1 MILSE
6 GRKEDIYNKYKNKI
20 EVERKLNSLIE
31 PISLYDVLIDEPY
44 IQQTNYKFLE
54 PIIQQYYVFNEI
66 YPREGK
72 ELEEL
77 EPNRVATARDTIS
90 YKRQFIE
97 TLIPKLQF
105 FERNK
110 DKYPK
115 KDFKQYV
122 GVNFDRDFLDF
133 TDNLMEEKEKK
144 NEGKTARKNVDK
156 IYEDNKVLI
165 VSPKTHQASCFYG
178 AGTRW
183 CVTMKGQPAYFNQY
197 TTGKKLYFVILK
209 RMSQDNPF
217 YKIAINVK
225 FNEKVRNADF
235 YDSKDRMMSN
245 QEKELFMT
253 IAPDEAIAKIQED
266 LDLSSPNIIKILA
279 KEIDSLTDLS
289 FTGPIQSENYTFKFT
304 FSDFET
310 TNDIGDMSDME
321 EWEYENFQ
329 RFSFLVDIRL
339 LKYTL
344 HKKALHQSAINLTY
358 NGADFQGLAEGT
370 MYYDSNTNSLRVVIE
385 LEEHDGPNFNSFTY
399 SSTYKVDENF
409 QFKQVINNFDK
420 YISHAYGQ
428 HLLKI
433 GKFNEIDRDLRG
445 VPEKPE
451 KFGGPGYTFTRKGA
465 LVTKLFH
472 ILDALPEGKTI
483 TKREFFDKSGAIQY
497 KPEGTFNRHGERVKP
512 EGFLASW
519 FSALASAKI
528 IQYEGRKGFKKGPRY
543 EEFKKKILGTKK

>member
-31 PISLYDVLIDEPY
+31 PISLYDILIDEPY

-115 KDFKQYV
+115 KDFKEYV
-122 GVNFDRDFLDF
+122 GLNFDRDFLDF

-144 NEGKTARKNVDK
+144 NEGKIARKNVDK

-209 RMSQDNPF
+209 GMSQDNPF

-235 YDSKDRMMSN
+235 YDSKDRMMSS

-279 KEIDSLTDLS
+279 KEIDSLDDLS
-289 FTGPIQSENYTFKFT
+289 FARPTQDENYSFKFT
-304 FSDFET
+304 FSDFDT

-329 RFSFLVDIRL
+329 RFNFLVDIRL
-339 LKYTL
+339 FKYIPY
-344 HKKALHQSAINLTY
+344 KKERHQSVVNSTY
-358 NGADFQGLAEGT
+358 YGADFQGLAEGT
-370 MYYDSNTNSLRVVIE
+370 MYYYSNTNSLRVHID
-385 LEEHDGPNFNSFTY
+385 LEEHDGPNFDFFSYEASF
-399 SSTYKVDENF
+399 KADADFKF
-409 QFKQVINNFDK
+409 QQVLNNFDN
-420 YISHAYGQ
+420 YLSNAYSI
-428 HLLKI
+428 HLSRI
-433 GKFNEIDRDLRG
+433 GKFDEMDRDLRR

-465 LVTKLFH
+465 LVTKLFN

>member
-31 PISLYDVLIDEPY
+31 PISLYDILIDEPY

-97 TLIPKLQF
+97 NLIPKLQF

-122 GVNFDRDFLDF
+122 GLNFDRDFLDF

-144 NEGKTARKNVDK
+144 EEEKTARKNVDK

-209 RMSQDNPF
+209 GMSQDNPF

-235 YDSKDRMMSN
+235 YDSKDRMMSS

-266 LDLSSPNIIKILA
+266 LDLSSPSIIETLR
-279 KEIDSLTDLS
+279 KEIDS
-289 FTGPIQSENYTFKFT
+289 YTKFT
-304 FSDFET
+304 YTGALKNDDTMFSFRFSDFNT
-310 TNDIGDMSDME
+310 LNDIGDMVDME

-329 RFSFLVDIRL
+329 RFGFLLGIRL
-339 LKYTL
+339 DRYRPY
-344 HKKALHQSAINLTY
+344 KKEDYKANNNY
-358 NGADFQGLAEGT
+358 YGADFEGLAEGT
-370 MYYDSNTNSLRVVIE
+370 MYYNSDTNYLGVDIV
-385 LEEHDGPNFNSFTY
+385 LEEHDGPGFNSFHY
-399 SSTYKVDENF
+399 EMKFKVDGDFRF
-409 QFKQVINNFDK
+409 QQVINNFEN
-420 YISHAYGQ
+420 YVSNAYG
-428 HLLKI
+428 LFLSRT
-433 GKFNEIDRDLRG
+433 GKFDEIDRNLRG
-445 VPEKPE
+445 TPEKVE
-451 KFGGPGYTFTRKGA
+451 KFGGPGYTFSRKGQ
-465 LVTKLFH
+465 LITKLFN
-472 ILDALPEGKTI
+472 ILDALPEGKPI
-483 TKREFFDKSGAIQY
+483 TKRDFFDKSGAI
-497 KPEGTFNRHGERVKP
+497 KFRPEGNFNRRGERVKP
-512 EGFLASW
+512 EAFLSSW
-519 FSALASAKI
+519 FAALASAKI
-528 IQYEGRKGFKKGPRY
+528 IEYVRGAGFKKGPRY
-543 EEFKKKILGTKK
+543 EEFRKKIFGEKK

>member
-31 PISLYDVLIDEPY
+31 PISLYDILIDEPY

-97 TLIPKLQF
+97 NLIPKLQF

-122 GVNFDRDFLDF
+122 GLNFDRDFLDF

-209 RMSQDNPF
+209 GMSQDNPF

-289 FTGPIQSENYTFKFT
+289 FTRRIQSENYTFKFT

-310 TNDIGDMSDME
+310 ANDIGDMSDME

-329 RFSFLVDIRL
+329 RFNFLVDIRL

-344 HKKALHQSAINLTY
+344 HKKALYQTAINLTY
-358 NGADFQGLAEGT
+358 NGADFQGLADGT
-370 MYYDSNTNSLRVVIE
+370 MYYDSDTNSLRVVIG

-433 GKFNEIDRDLRG
+433 GKFDEIDRDLRG

-465 LVTKLFH
+465 LVTKLFD

-483 TKREFFDKSGAIQY
+483 TKREFFDKSETI
-497 KPEGTFNRHGERVKP
+497 KFTPEGNFNRRGERVKP
-512 EGFLASW
+512 GAFLSSW
-519 FSALASAKI
+519 FAALASAKI

>member
-31 PISLYDVLIDEPY
+31 PISLYDILIDEPY

-54 PIIQQYYVFNEI
+54 PIIQQYYIFNEI

-115 KDFKQYV
+115 KDFKEYV
-122 GVNFDRDFLDF
+122 GLNFDRDFLDF

-144 NEGKTARKNVDK
+144 NEGKIARKNVDK

-178 AGTRW
+178 SGTRW

-209 RMSQDNPF
+209 GMSQDNPF

-279 KEIDSLTDLS
+279 KEIDSLDDLS
-289 FTGPIQSENYTFKFT
+289 FARPTRDENYSFKFT
-304 FSDFET
+304 FSDFDT

-329 RFSFLVDIRL
+329 RFNFLVDIRL
-339 LKYTL
+339 FKYIPY
-344 HKKALHQSAINLTY
+344 KKERHQSVINSTY
-358 NGADFQGLAEGT
+358 YGADFQGLAEGT
-370 MYYDSNTNSLRVVIE
+370 MYYDSNTNSLRVDIN
-385 LEEHDGPNFNSFTY
+385 LEEHDGPNFDFFSYGITF
-399 SSTYKVDENF
+399 KVDTDF
-409 QFKQVINNFDK
+409 SFKQVINNFDN
-420 YISHAYGQ
+420 YLSNAYGL
-428 HLLKI
+428 HLSRI
-433 GKFNEIDRDLRG
+433 GKFNEMDRDLRG

-465 LVTKLFH
+465 LVTKLFN
-472 ILDALPEGKTI
+472 ILDTLPEGKTI
-483 TKREFFDKSGAIQY
+483 TKREFFDKSGTIQY

-519 FSALASAKI
+519 FSALSSAKI
-528 IQYEGRKGFKKGPRY
+528 IEYEGRKGFKKGPRY